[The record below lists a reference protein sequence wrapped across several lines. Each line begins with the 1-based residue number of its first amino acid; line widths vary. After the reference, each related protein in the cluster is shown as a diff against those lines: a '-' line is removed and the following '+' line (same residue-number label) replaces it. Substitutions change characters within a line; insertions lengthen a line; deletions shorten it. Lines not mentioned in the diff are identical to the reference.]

1 MVMNKQQCG
10 AATMLSKKIQFVF
23 ALVAI
28 TLVGS
33 LATPS
38 YANEDAI
45 KYRKGVMKAV
55 GGTMGSLAAI
65 LKGKAPMSHAPAL
78 TTAMVQLS
86 NVAADVFP
94 EGSGGEMTG
103 AKDNIWTEKDKFQAS
118 VKAFQTAAMGI
129 SKASGDK
136 AAFGKAFKALG
147 GSCGGC
153 HKPFRK
159 PKK

>member
-1 MVMNKQQCG
+1 MISKNIRFVL
-10 AATMLSKKIQFVF
+10 AFVALTFAT
-23 ALVAI
+23 A
-28 TLVGS
+28 

-38 YANEDAI
+38 YATEDAI

-65 LKGKAPMSHAPAL
+65 MKGKASMSHAPAL
-78 TTAMVQLS
+78 SQAMVQLS
-86 NVAADVFP
+86 KVVPDVFP
-94 EGSGGEMTG
+94 EGSGGNDTA
-103 AKDNIWTEKDKFQAS
+103 AKDNIWAEKDKFAAA
-118 VKAFQTAAMGI
+118 VKGFQTAAMNI

-136 AAFGKAFKALG
+136 AAFGAAFKALG

>member
-1 MVMNKQQCG
+1 
-10 AATMLSKKIQFVF
+10 MLRKNIRLTF
-23 ALVAI
+23 ALVAL
-28 TLVGS
+28 TLMS
-33 LATPS
+33 AFAAPS

-78 TTAMVQLS
+78 TTAMVSLS
-86 NVAADVFP
+86 QVAADVFP
-94 EGSGGEMTG
+94 VGSDGFETR
-103 AKDNIWTEKDKFQAS
+103 AKDNIWTEKEKFSAA
-118 VKAFQTAAMGI
+118 VKAFQTAAMNI

-136 AAFGKAFKALG
+136 AAFGAAFKALG

-159 PKK
+159 PKN

>member
-1 MVMNKQQCG
+1 
-10 AATMLSKKIQFVF
+10 MLSKTIQFVC

-28 TLVGS
+28 TLLGAV
-33 LATPS
+33 ATPS
-38 YANEDAI
+38 YANDDDI

-78 TTAMVQLS
+78 TTAMVQFS
-86 NVAADVFP
+86 TVAADIFP
-94 EGSGGEMTG
+94 EGSGGDNTG
-103 AKDNIWTEKDKFQAS
+103 AKDNIWTEKEKFQAS
-118 VKAFQTAAMGI
+118 LKAFQTAAMEL

-136 AAFGKAFKALG
+136 AAFGAAFKNLG

-159 PKK
+159 PKN

>member
-1 MVMNKQQCG
+1 
-10 AATMLSKKIQFVF
+10 MLRTNIRLVF
-23 ALVAI
+23 ALVALTFAS
-28 TLVGS
+28 TL
-33 LATPS
+33 AAPS

-65 LKGKAPMSHAPAL
+65 VKGKASMSHAPAL
-78 TTAMVQLS
+78 TAAMANLS
-86 NVAADVFP
+86 QVAADVFP
-94 EGSGGEMTG
+94 AGSGGDNTR
-103 AKDNIWTEKDKFQAS
+103 AKDNIWTEKEKFSAT
-118 VKAFQTAAMGI
+118 VKAFQTAAMNI

-136 AAFGKAFKALG
+136 AAFGAAFKALG

>member
-1 MVMNKQQCG
+1 MI
-10 AATMLSKKIQFVF
+10 SKNFHFV
-23 ALVAI
+23 I
-28 TLVGS
+28 TLIALTFVGS
-33 LATPS
+33 IATTS
-38 YANEDAI
+38 YASEDQI

-65 LKGKAPMSHAPAL
+65 LKGKAPMKHAPAL

-86 NVAADVFP
+86 VVAADIFP
-94 EGSGGEMTG
+94 KGSGGDKTG
-103 AKDNIWTEKDKFQAS
+103 AKDNIWTEGVKFQAS
-118 VKAFQTAAMGI
+118 VKAFQTAALNI

-136 AAFGKAFKALG
+136 AAFGAAFKALG